1 MKRTISILL
10 SLVLIMLLVAG
21 SCGSAVAAKR
31 VTKVKTGMQGAS
43 LRATPELFDY
53 NKIGGVHANEVLDV
67 LDEQYGW
74 YYVCYFGKYGWING
88 SPAIVTVVE
97 TEEVP
102 DTPAEA
108 PAGSAGEDPGIAP
121 GPRYSYLDPYMMQT
135 PEIGDIA
142 FSADMMNMV
151 IFWAQSQLKA
161 TGTWDPGEVS
171 GCLDEGTMTAIRAF
185 MDANGRPGHS
195 GEVDQAVIDTLAAYM
210 GNGLVQVPA
219 GGYYNYMSV
228 LFTVDP
234 YGTMSFVVS
243 NLRDEVEQ
251 ETVEARWVQIVLRE
265 LGYYTGETG
274 GQYGEVTQDAVNR
287 FQRDH
292 GFQERDYVSLGVAR
306 AMLEEYHNQE
316 KDLLLLP

>member
-21 SCGSAVAAKR
+21 SCGSAVAVKR

-151 IFWAQSQLKA
+151 IIRS
-161 TGTWDPGEVS
+161 VS
-171 GCLDEGTMTAIRAF
+171 KVRFESSPPV
-185 MDANGRPGHS
+185 GRC
-195 GEVDQAVIDTLAAYM
+195 I
-210 GNGLVQVPA
+210 
-219 GGYYNYMSV
+219 
-228 LFTVDP
+228 
-234 YGTMSFVVS
+234 
-243 NLRDEVEQ
+243 
-251 ETVEARWVQIVLRE
+251 
-265 LGYYTGETG
+265 
-274 GQYGEVTQDAVNR
+274 
-287 FQRDH
+287 
-292 GFQERDYVSLGVAR
+292 SL
-306 AMLEEYHNQE
+306 
-316 KDLLLLP
+316 